1 MAFTIPKDFSN
12 IPKMIAIL
20 FFHPWLSS
28 KKANVVFS
36 DIQVDYFLPL
46 SKSASLRRIIVTLV
60 VEKIALKID
69 LRAYHKKPSKLSG
82 WLGKMCA
89 TPGWFSYED
98 NGKKNGEFTT
108 KIKNSFAKTYSTYTP
123 TSNCFWSRS
132 TAWGINL
139 YHSSIQTVSRY
150 SSKPFFHPIIKYW
163 SPCDLLLDEV
173 EKRS

>member
-1 MAFTIPKDFSN
+1 MKYIHKNMAFTIPKDFSN
-12 IPKMIAIL
+12 FPKMIRIL

-69 LRAYHKKPSKLSG
+69 LRAYHKKPSKLIE

-98 NGKKNGEFTT
+98 NGKKSESLLLKLG
-108 KIKNSFAKTYSTYTP
+108 ILLLKNLFYIHTHKQLFLEPIHRVGHKSLSQFH
-123 TSNCFWSRS
+123 SNC
-132 TAWGINL
+132 L
-139 YHSSIQTVSRY
+139 
-150 SSKPFFHPIIKYW
+150 
-163 SPCDLLLDEV
+163 
-173 EKRS
+173 

>member
-1 MAFTIPKDFSN
+1 
-12 IPKMIAIL
+12 MITIL

-98 NGKKNGEFTT
+98 NGKKSE
-108 KIKNSFAKTYSTYTP
+108 S
-123 TSNCFWSRS
+123 
-132 TAWGINL
+132 
-139 YHSSIQTVSRY
+139 
-150 SSKPFFHPIIKYW
+150 
-163 SPCDLLLDEV
+163 LLLKLGILLLKPILH
-173 EKRS
+173 KRSQAIVFGADPPRGA